1 MEETMKVKILLA
13 CIAASLIVTPAIA
26 QEQKPAQG
34 EKTLTGCLNAA
45 ADMKGQFVL
54 TVKEGDQK
62 GKKVAVTGPADLE
75 KHAKNHTVKLT
86 GTMAKEGGK
95 DVLKVSKVEH
105 VDATCQ
111 APTE

>member
-1 MEETMKVKILLA
+1 MKAKILLV
-13 CIAASLIVTPAIA
+13 CIAASLIVIPAIG

-34 EKTLTGCLNAA
+34 EKILTGCLNAA
-45 ADMKGQFVL
+45 ADQKGQFVL
-54 TVKEGDQK
+54 AVKDGEQK
-62 GKKVAVTGPADLE
+62 GKKVAVTGHADLE

-95 DVLKVSKVEH
+95 DVLKVSKIEH
-105 VDATCQ
+105 VEGTCQ

>member
-1 MEETMKVKILLA
+1 MKSTIVLV
-13 CIAASLIVTPAIA
+13 LISTALMVIPAIA
-26 QEQKPAQG
+26 QEQPPAQG
-34 EKTLTGCLNAA
+34 EKSLTGCLNPG
-45 ADMKGQFVL
+45 DQQGQFTL
-54 TVKEGDQK
+54 TVKEGGQK
-62 GKKVAVTGPADLE
+62 GQKVAVAGSADLE

-111 APTE
+111 AATQ